1 MPRPRAGI
9 NEKGRHMS
17 TTETLDAAATC
28 EPPAAPAVKLRDPDR
43 EVRRGRGINYEW
55 EISNDGEAGVRLAVL
70 SIIHVTAGRNLLGGV
85 AQPNHFAATLRNQW
99 EQKRPGRIV
108 TRGFALFSGE
118 VIASEEVSRF
128 SQKRQ
133 DTFAKAALE
142 KLRERFEQQHP
153 DVVAYFSTQ
162 A

>member
-1 MPRPRAGI
+1 
-9 NEKGRHMS
+9 MS
-17 TTETLDAAATC
+17 TTQTLDAATTG
-28 EPPAAPAVKLRDPDR
+28 EQPAAPAGELRDPDR

-70 SIIHVTAGRNLLGGV
+70 SIIHVTAGRNLLGV

-99 EQKRPGRIV
+99 EQKRPGRGV

-133 DTFAKAALE
+133 DTFASAALA

-153 DVVAYFSTQ
+153 DVVSYFSAQ

>member
-1 MPRPRAGI
+1 MPRVRAGI
-9 NEKGRHMS
+9 EKKGKDMS
-17 TTETLDAAATC
+17 TTRTLDAAAPG
-28 EPPAAPAVKLRDPDR
+28 EQPATPAVELRDPDR

-55 EISNDGEAGVRLAVL
+55 EISNDRDGRVRLAVL
-70 SIIHVTAGRNLLGGV
+70 SITHVTAGRNLLGV

-99 EQKRPGRIV
+99 EQKRPGRGA

-118 VIASEEVSRF
+118 VIATEEISRF

-133 DTFAKAALE
+133 DTFANAALK
-142 KLRERFEQQHP
+142 KLREQLEQQHP
-153 DVVAYFSTQ
+153 DIVSYFSAQ